1 MIEELRR
8 TVGTDERIM
17 WEGRP
22 NKKCFIF
29 ESIFNPLLPFAIVWG
44 LFDLFFFKSFFA
56 VENTVKSAGASDM
69 GLFGGSF
76 ILVFLLFHLMPVWI
90 YLGGVIMCSRRYKNT
105 AYIVTDKAVYLSSGI
120 ISRTINRKPF
130 AELSHVNLHR
140 GFFDQKF
147 GVGDIVLSST
157 TAVSANGAVMPGIT
171 IASISEYNKV
181 YDLVKKIQTDIYS
194 DTMYPNDMRPKE
206 NHGYN
211 TEYKGM

>member
-56 VENTVKSAGASDM
+56 VENTVKSVGASDI

-90 YLGGVIMCSRRYKNT
+90 YLGGVIMSSRRYKNT

-157 TAVSANGAVMPGIT
+157 TAVSTNGAVMPGIT

>member
-1 MIEELRR
+1 
-8 TVGTDERIM
+8 
-17 WEGRP
+17 
-22 NKKCFIF
+22 
-29 ESIFNPLLPFAIVWG
+29 
-44 LFDLFFFKSFFA
+44 
-56 VENTVKSAGASDM
+56 
-69 GLFGGSF
+69 
-76 ILVFLLFHLMPVWI
+76 MPVWI
-90 YLGGVIMCSRRYKNT
+90 YLGGVIMSSRRYKNT

-157 TAVSANGAVMPGIT
+157 TAVSTNGAVMPGIT

-181 YDLVKKIQTDIYS
+181 YDMVRKIQTDIYS

>member
-56 VENTVKSAGASDM
+56 VENTVKSASGMDP
-69 GLFGGSF
+69 FGGSF

-90 YLGGVIMCSRRYKNT
+90 YLGGVIMSSRRYKNT

-130 AELSHVNLHR
+130 AELAHVNLHR

-157 TAVSANGAVMPGIT
+157 SAVTTNGAVMPGIT

>member
-1 MIEELRR
+1 M
-8 TVGTDERIM
+8 
-17 WEGRP
+17 
-22 NKKCFIF
+22 
-29 ESIFNPLLPFAIVWG
+29 S
-44 LFDLFFFKSFFA
+44 
-56 VENTVKSAGASDM
+56 
-69 GLFGGSF
+69 
-76 ILVFLLFHLMPVWI
+76 
-90 YLGGVIMCSRRYKNT
+90 SRRYKNT

-157 TAVSANGAVMPGIT
+157 TAVSTNGAVMPGIT

-181 YDLVKKIQTDIYS
+181 YDMVRKIQTDIYS

>member
-90 YLGGVIMCSRRYKNT
+90 YLGGVLMCSRRYKNT

-157 TAVSANGAVMPGIT
+157 TAVSTNGAVMPGIT